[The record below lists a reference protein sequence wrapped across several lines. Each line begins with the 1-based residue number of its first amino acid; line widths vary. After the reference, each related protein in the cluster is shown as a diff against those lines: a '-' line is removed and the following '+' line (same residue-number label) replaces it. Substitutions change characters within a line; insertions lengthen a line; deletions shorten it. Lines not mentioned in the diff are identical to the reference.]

1 MKKTV
6 LIAEDHALLRAGMR
20 MLLSADPDI
29 EVVCEVDNGRAA
41 VQMACKLR
49 PNIVLMDL
57 SMPGSNGMEAIEE
70 IKRRE
75 PEIKILVVTMHKTDE
90 YIVEAFRNGASGYI
104 LKESSHDEL
113 CSAVRTVLNGKVYLS
128 PDVSERV
135 VSGLLTGTGPKP
147 ANHSSAWDSLTLRE
161 REILK
166 LVAEGHTNKYM
177 ADYLSLSIKTIE
189 KHRSTLMRK
198 LDIHNA
204 SALTAYA
211 IEKGI
216 VSS

>member
-1 MKKTV
+1 MKNTV

-29 EVVCEVDNGRAA
+29 EVVGEVDNGKAA
-41 VQMACKLR
+41 VQLTAKLH
-49 PNIVLMDL
+49 PTIVLMDL
-57 SMPGSNGMEAIEE
+57 SMPGSNGMEAIAE
-70 IKRRE
+70 IKRRQ
-75 PEIKILVVTMHKTDE
+75 PEVKVLVVTMHKTDE
-90 YIVEAFRNGASGYI
+90 YIMEAFRNGASGYI

-113 CSAVRTVLNGKVYLS
+113 RNAVRTVLNGKVYLS

-135 VSGLLTGTGPKP
+135 VSGLLTGGPKP
-147 ANHSSAWDSLTLRE
+147 SNSPTSWDSLTVRE

-177 ADYLSLSIKTIE
+177 ADYLCLSIKTIE

-198 LDIHNA
+198 LNLHNA

-211 IEKGI
+211 IERGI